1 MDVGRHRVGLVERAD
16 AHEAHRV
23 AGAGVVAPQRDAALG
38 QRQIF
43 WPLPLADG
51 VITASGSPA
60 SSSTRSASIMA
71 LSAKA
76 APVSRWHQRQWQQ
89 CTNSGLDVMR

>member
-1 MDVGRHRVGLVERAD
+1 MR
-16 AHEAHRV
+16 
-23 AGAGVVAPQRDAALG
+23 QRG

-51 VITASGSPA
+51 VITISGSPA
-60 SSSTRSASIMA
+60 SNSTRSASIMA
-71 LSAKA
+71 LSANA
-76 APVSRWHQRQWQQ
+76 VPVSRWHQRQWQQ